1 MLFRRKFTNN
11 NLIEQ
16 YFVIIIEI
24 ENAFWS

>member
-1 MLFRRKFTNN
+1 MLFRCKFTNN